1 MKRLYFV
8 RHGQSVLNAQRI
20 LAGHIDTPLTETGRG
35 QAKLAGEGAR
45 GLAIDCIVSSP
56 LIRAHETARIV
67 AGEIDLPIDKIELN
81 HLVAERHYGELQ
93 GEPWDGTTHID
104 DEPSVEP
111 LSAVLERARQTYAYV
126 QTLPYDTVLIASH
139 GTFGL
144 ALRAVIADEQTFED
158 VDDLPNAQ
166 IIQFV

>member
-1 MKRLYFV
+1 MTRLYFV
-8 RHGQSVLNAQRI
+8 RHGQSVLNAQQI

-35 QAKLAGEGAR
+35 QAKSAGAEAR

-56 LIRAHETARIV
+56 LSRARETARIV

-81 HLVAERHYGELQ
+81 HLVAERYYGALQ
-93 GEPWDGTTHID
+93 GEPWDGAAHID
-104 DEPSVEP
+104 NEPGVEP
-111 LSAVLERARQTYAYV
+111 IDAVLERAREAYAYV
-126 QTLPYDTVLIASH
+126 QTLPYETVLIASH

-144 ALRAVIADEQTFED
+144 ALRAVIAGQSTFED

-166 IIQFV
+166 IIRFV